1 MDKNLQYLIL
11 LGAHIGLAFLVF
23 MLPFLSLV
31 YILLVFV
38 VGTGFVISNK
48 NRNNEV
54 LIVCAYIAG
63 IEVFIR
69 ATGGAF
75 FYEFSKYGIIFF
87 MFLGIFYSSF
97 SKNILPFVF
106 YLLLLIP
113 ALIYTAT
120 NFILTDFDRK
130 MISFTISG
138 PICLGVCA
146 IYCYQRKI
154 NISTVYDIV
163 LALGLPIV
171 TLTTYLILYTPSIK
185 DVVTGTDSNG
195 ATSGG
200 FGPNQVS
207 TVVGLGIFIFFSRL
221 LLLSKNKTIM
231 LVNIAIISIMA
242 FRGIVTFSRGG
253 IFAAVFMMVIL
264 VINLYTIINLKAKAK
279 IISIVIFSVFATS
292 LIWGY
297 SVLQTNGLIANRYAG
312 QDAAGRVKKSRFT
325 GREELVETE
334 LNIFYENPVFG
345 CGLSRSI
352 AIRQKATG
360 IDSASHNEITRLM
373 AEHGF
378 LGILILGIL
387 FSVPFFHYLNNK
399 NNFFLIPFFI
409 FWLLTINH
417 AAMRIAAPA
426 LVYAMCLINVSF
438 ESQPKTKSIEN

>member
-1 MDKNLQYLIL
+1 MDKNLQYLALI
-11 LGAHIGLAFLVF
+11 AVHIVLAFVVF
-23 MLPFLSLV
+23 LLPFLSLI

-38 VGTGFVISNK
+38 FGIAFVVLNK

-54 LIVCAYIAG
+54 LIVCAYITG
-63 IEVFIR
+63 IEVFTR

-75 FYEFSKYGIIFF
+75 LYEFSKYGIILF

-97 SKNILPFVF
+97 SKNILPFIL
-106 YLLLLIP
+106 YLLLLMP
-113 ALIYTAT
+113 ALIYTTT
-120 NFILTDFDRK
+120 NFILTDYDRK
-130 MISFTISG
+130 IISFTISG
-138 PICLGVCA
+138 PLCLGVCA
-146 IYCYQRKI
+146 IYCYRRKI
-154 NISTVYDIV
+154 NIDTLYDII

-171 TLTTYLILYTPSIK
+171 TITTYLILYTPSIK

-221 LLLSKNKTIM
+221 LLQSKNKIIM
-231 LVNIAIISIMA
+231 FINIFIISVMA

-253 IFAAVFMMVIL
+253 ILAAVFMMIAL
-264 VINLYTIINLKAKAK
+264 VLNLYFITNLRTKAK
-279 IISIVIFSVFATS
+279 IVSIVVFSVFATS

-312 QDAAGRVKKSRFT
+312 QDAAGRVKKSKFT

-334 LNIFYENPVFG
+334 LNIFYENPYFG

-352 AIRQKATG
+352 KIRQQETG
-360 IDSASHNEITRLM
+360 IDSASHNEITRLL

-378 LGILILGIL
+378 LGLLILIIL
-387 FSVPFFHYLNNK
+387 FSAPFFQFLNNRK
-399 NNFFLIPFFI
+399 NFFLIPFFL

-426 LVYAMCLINVSF
+426 FVYAMCLIDISF
-438 ESQPKTKSIEN
+438 VPIPQKKSIKK